1 MNFWL
6 RKLTSRKLWLALA
19 GAATGAALALGVDA
33 GEISRVAGAV
43 TTLLS
48 VMTYVV
54 TEGAADARRISGGGE
69 LPAKEGG
76 NGVGR

>member
-54 TEGAADARRISGGGE
+54 TEGAADTRRISGGRE
-69 LPAKEGG
+69 LPEEEGG
-76 NGVGR
+76 NGICK